1 MTSVITGLSLLI
13 YHCLWAKQM
22 KTKHKTPRTGY
33 YFNVTSE
40 GNELDEQTDPLVPN
54 PNLIGVTAK
63 YVPREPSAMPFTG
76 PPKPI
81 LSLPPSVKSDIL
93 ATGIKRPHSKR
104 GHASNVIYDSVA
116 SQDLPT
122 FFSYPDG
129 TYLTENYPENTL
141 DQGMSYLQ
149 DQSQPGDRSYWS
161 LPKAKKRIPPVVA
174 EQDEQADE
182 SDESTDQ
189 NHTNSQSLDARRWP
203 NPVKGGQP
211 FCMRKDSMSRQT
223 SGEHVEHSPAIP
235 YVDYH
240 KQKLPS
246 VRPDYDGNTIGSEVD
261 QFTKRPETVN
271 GEDHFSRLSNS
282 SSRFTMNSRLEDI
295 NRLSR
300 SSTFTDGAARKRTSS
315 PPSVIPPEM
324 PVLSLR
330 YADASCNR
338 RQNHP
343 SNDSSI
349 DWNLGNG
356 STRSELYSV
365 CLERPSN
372 PHLREP
378 SIHSSTPSD
387 RELNTNHR

>member
-1 MTSVITGLSLLI
+1 MEGFGVKNYEDQEAKEYYEPAYFRSRIRRCVSPPGPTGILPESVGLGSCFGPWKQQQTCASGALQLAIAKTISKNNDDKFTGLQLFLVGLISFIMTSVITGLSLLI

-261 QFTKRPETVN
+261 RFTKGPETVN
-271 GEDHFSRLSNS
+271 GEDH
-282 SSRFTMNSRLEDI
+282 
-295 NRLSR
+295 
-300 SSTFTDGAARKRTSS
+300 
-315 PPSVIPPEM
+315 
-324 PVLSLR
+324 
-330 YADASCNR
+330 
-338 RQNHP
+338 
-343 SNDSSI
+343 
-349 DWNLGNG
+349 
-356 STRSELYSV
+356 
-365 CLERPSN
+365 
-372 PHLREP
+372 
-378 SIHSSTPSD
+378 
-387 RELNTNHR
+387 